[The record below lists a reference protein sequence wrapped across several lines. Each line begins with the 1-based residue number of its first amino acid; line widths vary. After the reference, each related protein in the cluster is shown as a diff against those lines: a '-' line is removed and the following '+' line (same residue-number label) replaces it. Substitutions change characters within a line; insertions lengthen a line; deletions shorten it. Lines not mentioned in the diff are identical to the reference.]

1 MTQDSPNAP
10 EFKSGGQKTEG
21 QKAEGQKAE
30 GSKTEGSTAV
40 VYAAIAA
47 NLAITVTKFVAA
59 AMTGS
64 SSMLSEA
71 VHSVVDTGN
80 EALMLIGIRRSR
92 KPPDE
97 RHPFGYA
104 RELYFWPFVVALVIF
119 AGGAVVSV
127 YEGVEKILHP
137 RPIESVWI
145 NYAVLGVAFVMEAV
159 SWVVAWREFDARRG
173 GAGVFEA
180 VRASKDPTVFI
191 VLFEDSAALIGLLI
205 AAAGITA
212 EVMLDQPVYDGI
224 GSVLIGGV
232 LALTAAFLAYETKS
246 LLIGESARR
255 DLVDGVRAILEAEPA
270 VDRVNEVLALHL
282 GPEVVIANVSLDFR
296 DDVAVGR
303 VEEALERIERTVKDR
318 YPEIR
323 RVFTEVRAARRPG
336 HQLTG

>member
-1 MTQDSPNAP
+1 MTGSA
-10 EFKSGGQKTEG
+10 
-21 QKAEGQKAE
+21 AEGSKAE
-30 GSKTEGSTAV
+30 GSTKV

-47 NLAITVTKFVAA
+47 NFAITVTKFVAA
-59 AMTGS
+59 AITGS

-80 EALMLIGIRRSR
+80 EALMLVGIRRAR
-92 KPPDE
+92 KPPDDS
-97 RHPFGYA
+97 HPFGYA

-137 RPIESVWI
+137 QPIESAWI
-145 NYAVLGVAFVMEAV
+145 NFAVLGVAFVMEAV
-159 SWVVAWREFDARRG
+159 SWVVAWREFNARRG
-173 GAGVFEA
+173 DAGVFET
-180 VRASKDPTVFI
+180 VHASKDPTVFI

-212 EVMLDQPVYDGI
+212 EVVLENPVYDGI

-232 LALTAAFLAYETKS
+232 LAVTAAFLAYETKS

-270 VDRVNEVLALHL
+270 VERVNEVLAMHL
-282 GPEVVIANVSLDFR
+282 GPEVVVSNISVDVR
-296 DDVAVGR
+296 DDLAAGH

-318 YPEIR
+318 YPEIK
-323 RVFTEVRAARRPG
+323 RVFTEIRASRTPHDGTRRVARS
-336 HQLTG
+336 